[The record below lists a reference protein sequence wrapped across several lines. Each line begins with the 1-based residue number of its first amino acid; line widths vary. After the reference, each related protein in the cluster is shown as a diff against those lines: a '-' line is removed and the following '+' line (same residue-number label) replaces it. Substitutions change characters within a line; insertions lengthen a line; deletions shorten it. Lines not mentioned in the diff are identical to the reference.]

1 MNGVPDTYVG
11 AGDFQFYVPL
21 ERWEI
26 DRSRIMSVVVTLW
39 CEFKDL
45 FDLIQR
51 VRSILGEAGYEDKA
65 QISIKSFYLYDDAR
79 HFLEDIK
86 GGQLQSADAELRR
99 LQILNPFHINP

>member
-26 DRSRIMSVVVTLW
+26 DRSRIVSVVITLW

-51 VRSILGEAGYEDKA
+51 VRSILGEAGYVVVK
-65 QISIKSFYLYDDAR
+65 YL
-79 HFLEDIK
+79 H
-86 GGQLQSADAELRR
+86 
-99 LQILNPFHINP
+99 